1 MKINKKILAAIIIFG
16 SLIAAISIIIFNNPA
31 RQGSAAANLQ
41 GQNNPL
47 LQFQRQSA
55 NPSAF
60 LKQRLTSSTAN
71 FTDLVAQLQFQ
82 KLLEQNPDSLS
93 GLLTNNVN
101 AQTQTMD
108 RLPDLMADVNL
119 ESQEW
124 TTIAAQLIAIQSFR
138 EKDVKTTIND
148 SPANQ
153 LRYLLALIESN
164 QSRFTGFN
172 ASILTMV
179 NQWMAGQP
187 QKLQQYVALIPQQ
200 INDLLALPVPAGL
213 TDFHLKNLNL
223 WQKKYQIYGALTA
236 FDQDPVKSLIALHYI
251 EQLVAETAE
260 LNAFLQE
267 KLDTQ
272 LED

>member
-1 MKINKKILAAIIIFG
+1 MKINKKILATIIIFG
-16 SLIAAISIIIFNNPA
+16 SLTGAFFIIQKPDAETPANAALPA
-31 RQGSAAANLQ
+31 PSNIDSF
-41 GQNNPL
+41 

-55 NPSAF
+55 NLAVF
-60 LKQRLTSSTAN
+60 LKQNLTSSTAN

-93 GLLTNNVN
+93 GLLIDNVN
-101 AQTQTMD
+101 AQTQTMN

-124 TTIAAQLIAIQSFR
+124 TAIAAQLIAVQSFQK
-138 EKDVKTTIND
+138 KDVKTTFDD

-153 LRYLLALIESN
+153 LRYLLALIENN
-164 QSRFTGFN
+164 QSRFAGFN
-172 ASILTMV
+172 DSILTMI

-187 QKLQQYVALIPQQ
+187 QKLQRYVAVIPEQMK
-200 INDLLALPVPAGL
+200 DLLNLPVPINL
-213 TDFHLKNLNL
+213 IDFHLKNLNL
-223 WQKKYQIYGALTA
+223 WQKKHQIYGALTA
-236 FDQDPVKSLIALHYI
+236 LDQDPVKSLIALHYI
-251 EQLVAETAE
+251 ERLVAETAE

-267 KLDTQ
+267 KLDAL